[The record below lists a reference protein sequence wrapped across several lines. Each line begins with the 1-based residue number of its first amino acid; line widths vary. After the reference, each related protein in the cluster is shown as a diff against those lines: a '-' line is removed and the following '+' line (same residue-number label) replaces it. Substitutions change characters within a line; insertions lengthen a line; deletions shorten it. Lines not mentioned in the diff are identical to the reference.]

1 MEWLRDKV
9 LNDEIRCF
17 AILGLLGILE
27 LLNLGF
33 LGGMPYRSSIIISV
47 LLFVIAI
54 YLFIL
59 QYKSLKERYKS
70 FLHKN
75 HLELVSKIEGVE
87 REVSCS
93 EDRLTNLATDHYK
106 ELNKFI
112 DKATEA
118 ICTAIESSEKNVA
131 SLSNKNKEE
140 LLEDAKNH
148 ADVMEKH
155 ILQNHKST
163 SNQVNQIMKE
173 LVSEVQNRS
182 QQLVMELGQ
191 VDKTISELIKSEAN
205 QLGLFIGDVRDNL
218 TNSLNELKEQQIQ
231 STDNLL
237 EKSIQTEVAA
247 IESIQSV
254 GSQMGL
260 VIEGVSEQLVGMIDD
275 FKKQSAASVEKII
288 HHSSQTND
296 NVISSVKLENQQ
308 MGSLISQVSEQM
320 SGSLNELREQNNRI
334 TDHIIEK
341 TGQIQETVTN
351 SIQTEGSQ
359 LGALID
365 DVRVQMA
372 SSINE
377 LKDNNLQSS
386 TDLLEKASQTE
397 DSVISTVK
405 SESNRMES
413 LINLVSEQMSG
424 SVDVVK
430 EQNDR
435 INDHIL
441 EKTNQIQEMVT
452 TSIQTEG
459 SQLGALIDDVRVQ
472 MTGSLNELK
481 DHNLQSK
488 IDLLEKTS
496 QTEESIVS
504 SMKLEGN
511 QIGALIG
518 EVREQLASTLDEM
531 KEHNNQSTIEI
542 ISKTSQDYLAVAN
555 EMNEGIQTKWRD
567 ITSKMES
574 FDNHNENR
582 FNRTKETIDSAIVSM
597 KSHSDQSAH
606 FTTSRLVETFEQLSD
621 QNVSKVST
629 TILDVNQTIGQ
640 TLYEMENHV
649 LEKMDW
655 LNLDQVELKKLIS
668 ESIQKDIENKDN
680 VLQQVNYFSEK
691 LIGIQNKAFQ
701 NVLDQVSKFRV
712 EQLDSQNANNEEAE
726 RKYTQVNEQVNG
738 LSKNLLTIE
747 ESMKKTIL
755 QFDSWKKEQLQKGD
769 KILDMLSK
777 VYELDSNL
785 GQASKHLFERQETF
799 GEKVDALI
807 FQMNSI
813 DALIKSL
820 KSSGGNAKNVSV
832 EEKQQGAN
840 RIEKIN
846 DEENGVLIINQYE
859 KNVIRNS
866 EMHQNGKKIY
876 LAEYDK
882 NGIMIASKNFDQAG
896 KVLTEMTYF
905 PNGAIKERKENVKRN
920 GKVVAQV
927 SKFNQN
933 GVKIK

>member
-1 MEWLRDKV
+1 MEGSTKFGEWQVPHRHRGGCIMEWLRGKV
-9 LNDEIRCF
+9 LSDEIRCF

-33 LGGMPYRSSIIISV
+33 LGGIPYRSSIIISV

-173 LVSEVQNRS
+173 LVNEVQNRS

-218 TNSLNELKEQQIQ
+218 TNSLNELKEQHIQ

-296 NVISSVKLENQQ
+296 TVISSVKLENQQ
-308 MGSLISQVSEQM
+308 MGLLISQVSEQM
-320 SGSLNELREQNNRI
+320 SGSLNKLREQNNRI
-334 TDHIIEK
+334 TDHI
-341 TGQIQETVTN
+341 
-351 SIQTEGSQ
+351 
-359 LGALID
+359 
-365 DVRVQMA
+365 
-372 SSINE
+372 
-377 LKDNNLQSS
+377 
-386 TDLLEKASQTE
+386 
-397 DSVISTVK
+397 
-405 SESNRMES
+405 
-413 LINLVSEQMSG
+413 
-424 SVDVVK
+424 
-430 EQNDR
+430 
-435 INDHIL
+435 L
-441 EKTNQIQEMVT
+441 EKTNQIQETVT

-481 DHNLQSK
+481 DHNHQS
-488 IDLLEKTS
+488 IINLLEKTS
-496 QTEESIVS
+496 QTEELIVS

-518 EVREQLASTLDEM
+518 EVREQLASNLDEM

-555 EMNEGIQTKWRD
+555 EMNEGIQTKWHD

-597 KSHSDQSAH
+597 KSHSDQGAH
-606 FTTSRLVETFEQLSD
+606 YTTSRLVETFEQLSD
-621 QNVSKVST
+621 QNVLKVSS

-640 TLYEMENHV
+640 TLYEMESHV

-680 VLQQVNYFSEK
+680 ILQQVNYFSEK

-701 NVLDQVSKFRV
+701 NVLDQVSKFRI
-712 EQLDSQNANNEEAE
+712 EQLDSQNANNEVTE
-726 RKYTQVNEQVNG
+726 RNYNQVNEQVSG

-747 ESMKKTIL
+747 ESMKKTIT
-755 QFDSWKKEQLQKGD
+755 QFDSWKTEQLQNGD

-785 GQASKHLFERQETF
+785 GQASKHLFEQQETF

-876 LAEYDK
+876 LAEYDR

-905 PNGAIKERKENVKRN
+905 PNGAIRERKENVKRN